1 MANEHP
7 SAYDDFQKFGHTG
20 EYTTVWSVAGDTAEY
35 FTGSKYGAGAVLR
48 EGGWDGNILLSNG
61 GSISGSAL
69 TAGTIY
75 PFSVRTV
82 SGGSAGTAVLYVLRK
97 NPKIN

>member
-7 SAYDDFQKFGHTG
+7 SDYDDFQKFGHTG
-20 EYTTVWSVAGDTAEY
+20 AYTAVWSVAGNAVAD
-35 FTGSKYGAGAVLR
+35 FTGSQYGAGGVLR

-61 GSISGSAL
+61 GQISGSAL

-75 PFSVRTV
+75 PFSVRKV

-97 NPKIN
+97 NPKLH